1 MNAWAKESGLPMTH
15 ISRIC
20 AMSIGENHAV
30 EKLAEMG
37 SEEE

>member
-1 MNAWAKESGLPMTH
+1 MTH

-20 AMSIGENHAV
+20 AMSIGDNYAA

-37 SEEE
+37 GSEE